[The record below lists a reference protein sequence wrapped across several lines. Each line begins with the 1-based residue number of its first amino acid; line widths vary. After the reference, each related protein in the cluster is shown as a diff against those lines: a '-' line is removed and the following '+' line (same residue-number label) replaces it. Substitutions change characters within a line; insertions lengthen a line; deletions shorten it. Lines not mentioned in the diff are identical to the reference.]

1 MKKLCLILLISIIAI
16 MSVLPASQGVAF
28 ADTKSGSNVLDDLR
42 LDESFN
48 KENYPINNSDYG
60 LYVFQ
65 IAESTDGELLIYVY
79 QPCVNKDFRAISL
92 NLSTTINDDISYVN
106 YTLTY
111 LNSEE
116 TLYKYKVNDFSVSS
130 DKVRYYSITQIMR
143 AYDSAIDNPNDY
155 DNTTSEVPCSVRKQW
170 KFFELNG
177 KPCADCLDIETITVT
192 SKYVGFVRYSNGEIF
207 QSFAYPSHTDCHFVA
222 FSTDRKIEELYEADV
237 QWSYQSWKYL
247 LIDGADDER
256 FDETLGTLYTSDVT
270 TLYADEV
277 VSSGSSL
284 IFADRFSFNR
294 IQSVSDLLSEED
306 KIQVLYDGAF
316 VKINGNTAFSQSA
329 KTALKN
335 KQWVLRFKET
345 PYTTSSGQAEGTE
358 WITATKVSDVIIL
371 RLKFKTNGVVYN
383 LGVIDNKQ
391 TGSDT
396 PSGETKVSV
405 ELSEEFKDFLKI
417 LLIIVGIVV
426 LCVLLPYVLKF
437 VGFILKI
444 IFAPFKWI
452 FGRSS
457 ARNGSA
463 KYKKRK

>member
-1 MKKLCLILLISIIAI
+1 MNKLRLILLISIIAI
-16 MSVLPASQGVAF
+16 MSVLPTSQGVAF

-48 KENYPINNSDYG
+48 KENYPINNSNYG

-177 KPCADCLDIETITVT
+177 KPCVDCLDIETITVT
-192 SKYVGFVRYSNGEIF
+192 SKYVGFVRYYNGGIF

-256 FDETLGTLYTSDVT
+256 YDETLGTSYTSDVT

-294 IQSVSDLLSEED
+294 IQSVPDLLSEED

-444 IFAPFKWI
+444 IFAPFKWL
-452 FGRSS
+452 FG
-457 ARNGSA
+457 GSQSRR
-463 KYKKRK
+463 KRR

>member
-1 MKKLCLILLISIIAI
+1 

-130 DKVRYYSITQIMR
+130 DEVRYYSITQIMR

-177 KPCADCLDIETITVT
+177 KPCVDCLDIETITVT
-192 SKYVGFVRYSNGEIF
+192 SKYVGFVRYYNGGIF

-256 FDETLGTLYTSDVT
+256 YDETLGTSYTSDVT

-444 IFAPFKWI
+444 VFAPFRLL
-452 FGRSS
+452 FRSRS
-457 ARNGSA
+457 GSKQ
-463 KYKKRK
+463 KYKGGKYGT

>member
-1 MKKLCLILLISIIAI
+1 MNKLRLILLISIIAI
-16 MSVLPASQGVAF
+16 MSVLPTSQGVAF

-48 KENYPINNSDYG
+48 KENYPINNSNYG

-177 KPCADCLDIETITVT
+177 KPCVDCLDIETITVT
-192 SKYVGFVRYSNGEIF
+192 SKYVGFVRYYNGGIF

-256 FDETLGTLYTSDVT
+256 YDETLGTSYTSDVT

-444 IFAPFKWI
+444 IFAPFKWL
-452 FGRSS
+452 FG
-457 ARNGSA
+457 GSQSRR
-463 KYKKRK
+463 KRR